1 MMMIKMMMIII
12 RIRNLKLI
20 IKRINYNNSK
30 MKMMIIRSKMMNNK
44 MLRKIKVSYSNKIA
58 NKEIIM
64 MVMIIKKINHNK
76 IKKIISLKLNNS
88 LQ

>member
-88 LQ
+88 L